1 MRFATY
7 LTTLALTANSALAA
21 MNLIHNKC
29 DFDVWFSSVGSH
41 NPDSPTLLAAGD
53 YITEAQY
60 YDGTGTALK
69 FTREPEGL
77 WTGQPVLHFS
87 YSYKAGESIYYGI
100 STNLGFDFGGDKIVL
115 HGDQPDAPEIVWN
128 GEPKPDFTAGFLK
141 GELNLEFTMCA

>member
-1 MRFATY
+1 
-7 LTTLALTANSALAA
+7 
-21 MNLIHNKC
+21 
-29 DFDVWFSSVGSH
+29 
-41 NPDSPTLLAAGD
+41 
-53 YITEAQY
+53 
-60 YDGTGTALK
+60 
-69 FTREPEGL
+69 
-77 WTGQPVLHFS
+77 VLHFS